1 MKSKYI
7 LYARKSSEDKNRQVT
22 SIEDQITEL
31 KRLAERL
38 DLNIVEIIS
47 ESKSA
52 KAPGREG
59 FNRMLELLQKGK
71 AEGILCWKLDRLARN
86 PIDHGKVAWMLQNEV
101 IQRIYTHSNEYK
113 PSDNVLMM
121 QVEFGMAT
129 QYVRDLNVNVSRG
142 TRQKAERGWCPS
154 SSLPLGYLHN
164 HFTRDSKS
172 DKEIIIDKERY
183 PIVRTLWEML
193 LTGKYS
199 VADIKREGDKLGLV
213 SLRGKEISMNS
224 YHLLFRNPFYVGY
237 FYWKDEDRKRKQYA
251 GKHQKM
257 VSIEEFQKA
266 QEILEGGSI
275 NKTRVRNYTF
285 PYRGLMSCGEC
296 GGYVTAEY
304 IHQVI
309 CTGCKTKF
317 SIKTSSKCRKCG
329 IDYYNMKSPS
339 EVKKKYYRCSKKV
352 HKTCTQK
359 SIEEKDIFRAL
370 QNQIVGMSIRSLFF
384 EWAMYEIRMSYI
396 KMKSEVSPTDN
407 LQNDLKL
414 LEKRFNG
421 LIDMRANGELSREKY
436 QSLSTELENEIK
448 DLKVLI
454 EKRINAHK
462 NLKKEAERNLDRARK
477 LINSFEKASPKE
489 KNRILLEIGYN
500 LKLKDKKVSILTPF
514 WLNYLKK
521 CSDRFNTEIA
531 RVQPMKNL
539 DLQRVLEAK
548 LPLNPIRLTEMALK

>member
-52 KAPGREG
+52 KAPGRGG

-183 PIVRTLWEML
+183 PVVRTLWEML

-199 VADIKREGDKLGLV
+199 VADIKREGDKLG
-213 SLRGKEISMNS
+213 
-224 YHLLFRNPFYVGY
+224 
-237 FYWKDEDRKRKQYA
+237 
-251 GKHQKM
+251 
-257 VSIEEFQKA
+257 
-266 QEILEGGSI
+266 
-275 NKTRVRNYTF
+275 
-285 PYRGLMSCGEC
+285 
-296 GGYVTAEY
+296 
-304 IHQVI
+304 
-309 CTGCKTKF
+309 
-317 SIKTSSKCRKCG
+317 
-329 IDYYNMKSPS
+329 
-339 EVKKKYYRCSKKV
+339 
-352 HKTCTQK
+352 
-359 SIEEKDIFRAL
+359 
-370 QNQIVGMSIRSLFF
+370 
-384 EWAMYEIRMSYI
+384 
-396 KMKSEVSPTDN
+396 
-407 LQNDLKL
+407 
-414 LEKRFNG
+414 
-421 LIDMRANGELSREKY
+421 
-436 QSLSTELENEIK
+436 
-448 DLKVLI
+448 
-454 EKRINAHK
+454 
-462 NLKKEAERNLDRARK
+462 
-477 LINSFEKASPKE
+477 
-489 KNRILLEIGYN
+489 
-500 LKLKDKKVSILTPF
+500 
-514 WLNYLKK
+514 
-521 CSDRFNTEIA
+521 
-531 RVQPMKNL
+531 
-539 DLQRVLEAK
+539 
-548 LPLNPIRLTEMALK
+548 